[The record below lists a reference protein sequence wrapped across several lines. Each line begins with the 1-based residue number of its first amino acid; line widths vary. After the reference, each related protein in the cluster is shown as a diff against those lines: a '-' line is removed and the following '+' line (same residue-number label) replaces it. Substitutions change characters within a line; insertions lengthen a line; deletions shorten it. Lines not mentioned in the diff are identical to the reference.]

1 MNRITSITR
10 RKVFDVLLNTF
21 TNDYL
26 LGIPQKQFN
35 FWGTLMPAEFLER
48 LYDLEKIPSKYEKYK
63 NAKEELESFR
73 YNVPKDLQWDWI
85 FSDERFPIKKGSDE
99 ELLDFV
105 CTVLH
110 PEVRDDNLQDF
121 NTPLWNNVYQN
132 INSLIACDGY
142 FLIVD
147 GFISNQP
154 VYSWVDKEKNSLQ
167 TISKEVCD
175 FSNLFLRNG
184 SVLDFSQ
191 AEFHSFSLTH
201 LGFGLCPIYNS
212 TKEKSF
218 SQFIYEG
225 SDKEVKKLLVALL
238 HYYEQSEK
246 YKVERSTEGHY
257 TNIYKRC
264 KKAVSNFDSYNA
276 LIDSYTKEVLKDFS
290 SDYLRSQI
298 ELMFDSQSKNPTEAI
313 GKAKELIE
321 SCCRTILRERNISI
335 NEDWNLSQL
344 VRATQESLQLMPG
357 DISDEAP
364 GATAIKT
371 LLGKLSVIAHQ
382 LSTIRN
388 EYGTGHGKD
397 SGYMGLE
404 ERHAKLA
411 IGSSVT
417 LVNFLWTSHLM
428 DRDYGQ
434 H

>member
-26 LGIPQKQFN
+26 LNMPQKQFN
-35 FWGTLMPAEFLER
+35 FWGTLMPADFLER
-48 LYDLEKIPSKYEKYK
+48 LYDLEQIPSKYEKFK
-63 NAKEELESFR
+63 NAKEELESLR
-73 YNVPKDLQWDWI
+73 YNVPNDYQWDWI
-85 FSDERFPIKKGSDE
+85 FKDDRFPIKKGSDE

-110 PEVRDDNLQDF
+110 PEVRDDNLRHF
-121 NTPLWNNVYQN
+121 NTPLWETVYQE
-132 INSLIACDGY
+132 ISSLIACDGY

-147 GFISNQP
+147 GFISNHP
-154 VYSWVDKEKNSLQ
+154 VYSWVDKEKYSLQ
-167 TISKEVCD
+167 TISKEIYE
-175 FSNLFLRNG
+175 FPNLFLRNG
-184 SVLDFSQ
+184 SILDFSQ
-191 AEFHSFSLTH
+191 IEFRSFSQTH
-201 LGFGLCPIYNS
+201 LGFGLCAIYGS

-218 SQFIYEG
+218 SQFIHEG
-225 SDKEVKKLLVALL
+225 SDKDVKKLLVALL
-238 HYYEQSEK
+238 HYYEQSVK
-246 YKVERSTEGHY
+246 YRVERSTDEHY
-257 TNIYKRC
+257 ANIYKKC

-276 LIDSYTKEVLKDFS
+276 LIDSYTKEVLADFS
-290 SDYLRSQI
+290 SDYLHSQI

-335 NEDWNLSQL
+335 NEDWTLSQL
-344 VRATQESLQLMPG
+344 VRTTQESLHIMPS
-357 DISDEAP
+357 DISDVTP
-364 GATAIKT
+364 GATAMKS
-371 LLGKLSVIAHQ
+371 LLGKLSVIAQQ
-382 LSTIRN
+382 LATIRN

-397 SGYMGLE
+397 SDYTGLE

-428 DRDYGQ
+428 DRDNG
-434 H
+434 